1 MRYAVCVTLAPSA
14 AWLFKVYILM
24 GQGKDA
30 LRSVKQ
36 GLSAMRARGGKKIL
50 EAGIHRMPLLIA
62 LFWWYQLIYSDLL
75 GILITHNRDTHGF

>member
-1 MRYAVCVTLAPSA
+1 
-14 AWLFKVYILM
+14 M

-50 EAGIHRMPLLIA
+50 EAGIHQMPLLIA
-62 LFWWYQLIYSDLL
+62 LLMVFKSFSM
-75 GILITHNRDTHGF
+75 G